1 MTALS
6 TAYSV
11 FVGKVDSID
20 SNGGHINVHMSIS
33 LSWKGTSTPT
43 ATILNT
49 PSTCAYHFEVDS
61 TYLVYTSSIHDTAEI
76 TSLCHR
82 TRHLWEAAEDL
93 QAFAGLTSVSE
104 PQIELKEFTV
114 FPNYPNPANPTTIFR
129 FFLPTSAEV
138 TVRIFDLT
146 GQLIETVFSRPFDAG
161 THEFNV
167 NGATLPSGTYFCQ
180 IQTISMVKTQTFV
193 ILK

>member
-1 MTALS
+1 MKTMTKCFFMLLVVAPFISVSQSNKGQINEVLCSCLPPPPPMTALS

-93 QAFAGLTSVSE
+93 QAFAGL
-104 PQIELKEFTV
+104 
-114 FPNYPNPANPTTIFR
+114 
-129 FFLPTSAEV
+129 
-138 TVRIFDLT
+138 
-146 GQLIETVFSRPFDAG
+146 
-161 THEFNV
+161 
-167 NGATLPSGTYFCQ
+167 
-180 IQTISMVKTQTFV
+180 
-193 ILK
+193 